1 MSDSKRLT
9 EGALLAAVYIV
20 LLLLTLFVPLFIMI
34 GIFLLPIPFI
44 IYTYRHSWQ
53 NGLLMF
59 LVVLIV
65 GALIATIASVPMT
78 LFVGLGGIIIGYS
91 MQQRVKAY
99 ETWARGTLGFIA
111 SFIVVISLLFF
122 VLDINIFHEIDVVM
136 EESFDTVQMMLRE
149 FGMQPANQEQLALL
163 EEQMQNFKNLI
174 PSSIAIVSIVIAFVS
189 QWLSYK
195 VTNRLYQAEF
205 SFPPFRQF
213 NLPIAL
219 LWIYFIAIIASLFEM
234 NQESDL
240 AIALL
245 NVLTLT
251 AMLLVLQGFSFLFF
265 FSYTKNIPV
274 AVPIVVIVLTV
285 LFPPIF
291 LTLVRIIGIIDLGF
305 SLKKRLANGGV
316 S

>member
-1 MSDSKRLT
+1 MICKEVNYMSDSKRLT

-111 SFIVVISLLFF
+111 
-122 VLDINIFHEIDVVM
+122 
-136 EESFDTVQMMLRE
+136 
-149 FGMQPANQEQLALL
+149 
-163 EEQMQNFKNLI
+163 
-174 PSSIAIVSIVIAFVS
+174 
-189 QWLSYK
+189 
-195 VTNRLYQAEF
+195 
-205 SFPPFRQF
+205 
-213 NLPIAL
+213 
-219 LWIYFIAIIASLFEM
+219 
-234 NQESDL
+234 
-240 AIALL
+240 
-245 NVLTLT
+245 
-251 AMLLVLQGFSFLFF
+251 
-265 FSYTKNIPV
+265 
-274 AVPIVVIVLTV
+274 
-285 LFPPIF
+285 
-291 LTLVRIIGIIDLGF
+291 
-305 SLKKRLANGGV
+305 
-316 S
+316 